1 MLASLISTG
10 LPIALVIVMTGVG
23 LGLTPNDFRRV
34 AKEPKGFLIGFLGQL
49 ILLPLIALLVIKLLG
64 LTGGVAIGLFI
75 IALCPGGTVSNL
87 YSMLAKADVGLSVS
101 LTAVVGL
108 ITPFTIPLF
117 ASWAII
123 HFSDSAQSF
132 HLPFLQT
139 FLQLIMVGVIPVLAG
154 MLIRAKWPSFAQ
166 RSEPWVNRVSSVVL
180 ALLVVA
186 ICIQLGDQLL
196 ASVLAAGPGALLL
209 NVIAISFGYAL
220 GKALLQR
227 ESQARTIALEVGLQN
242 GTMAL
247 MITTGL
253 LKSAEMSM
261 APIVYSLLMFV
272 SATLFTALV
281 RRKPVDSSKM
291 VERLT
296 G

>member
-10 LPIALVIVMTGVG
+10 LPIALIIVMMGVG

-34 AKEPKGFLIGFLGQL
+34 AKEPKGFFIGFVGQL

-123 HFSDSAQSF
+123 YFNDSTQSF

-139 FLQLIMVGVIPVLAG
+139 FLQLIMVGVLPVLAG
-154 MLIRAKWPSFAQ
+154 MLIRSKWPSFAQ
-166 RSEPWVNRVSSVVL
+166 RAEPWVNRVSSVVL

-186 ICIQLGDQLL
+186 ICIQMGDQLP
-196 ASVLAAGPGALLL
+196 ASFVAAGPGALLL

-220 GKALLQR
+220 GRTLLQR

-272 SATLFTALV
+272 SAALFTAWV
-281 RRKPVDSSKM
+281 RRKPVDSLKV
-291 VERLT
+291 VEQPI